1 MLKKENR
8 LNLILAS
15 LVTLLPMAV
24 GLIFW
29 NSLPDLVP
37 RHWDLSGNADGY
49 SGKGLVVFGLPL
61 IMLAAHW
68 LCIGLSALDKRNSH
82 QNPKMLRLVL
92 WIIPVLTNILAI
104 FFVITLSGR
113 EPAMGIMILFFALL
127 FIVLGNYM
135 PKCSRNYT
143 MGIKVKWT
151 LADSENWA
159 ATHRFAGKVWV
170 AAGLFMLPCAL
181 LPDKYAFA
189 LLLLALIPAAVLPVL
204 YSWLF
209 YRKKRKEG
217 NAPAKVELPGGK
229 KSTLIATVITLVT
242 FAAII
247 PLMFTGNIEY
257 GFTETALEIDADFWQ
272 DISVDYGSIDSVEYL
287 ENGLSGRRVNG
298 IGSARL
304 LLGIFTNDELGTYTR
319 YSYTKCESAVL
330 LNCGGDYLLLSAVD
344 AEETHSLYQ
353 QLLENIG

>member
-1 MLKKENR
+1 MFKKENR

-170 AAGLFMLPCAL
+170 LCGLVMLFCML
-181 LPDKYAFA
+181 LEKNM
-189 LLLLALIPAAVLPVL
+189 LLWVFFPVL
-204 YSWLF
+204 IVAMGAPTLYSYLY
-209 YRKKRKEG
+209 YRKH
-217 NAPAKVELPGGK
+217 
-229 KSTLIATVITLVT
+229 
-242 FAAII
+242 
-247 PLMFTGNIEY
+247 
-257 GFTETALEIDADFWQ
+257 
-272 DISVDYGSIDSVEYL
+272 
-287 ENGLSGRRVNG
+287 
-298 IGSARL
+298 
-304 LLGIFTNDELGTYTR
+304 
-319 YSYTKCESAVL
+319 
-330 LNCGGDYLLLSAVD
+330 GD
-344 AEETHSLYQ
+344 Q
-353 QLLENIG
+353 